1 MTELRLVSDAG
12 FKALGQ
18 LAADDPGLFVQPN
31 PETLRKR
38 MEVSV
43 RDEGGPDALPYA
55 ENPFQMRVS
64 LDELNRLDKS
74 GPGSDAILSGVLRQA
89 IGDLSPA
96 QAANPKLWA
105 SINCFALS
113 HYVPVRWDSS
123 NLSNSASTN
132 FVDRHWLKYA
142 GSEGR
147 KWNAAA
153 RLWWLGEMA
162 YRAAEHSQHSYNDL
176 LAAMAGN
183 VNLYHQVN
191 DRSYLSA
198 NPQLLA
204 AVYDVF
210 LEGNDHLKTT
220 RDSSDLMKAL
230 NLRAAAMSFDF
241 LEYHELRQVVEEAK
255 PPKGL

>member
-18 LAADDPGLFVQPN
+18 LAADAPGLFVQSD
-31 PETLRKR
+31 PETLRAR
-38 MEVSV
+38 MEAAV
-43 RDEGGPDALPYA
+43 RDEGGPDAQPYA
-55 ENPFQMRVS
+55 ETTFQIQAS
-64 LDELNRLDKS
+64 LDELNRLDKD
-74 GPGSDAILSGVLRQA
+74 GPSSDATLSLVLHRA
-89 IGDLSPA
+89 IGELSPA
-96 QAANPKLWA
+96 QAANPRLWA

-113 HYVPVRWDSS
+113 RYVPVRWESS
-123 NLSNSASTN
+123 NLSDSASTN

-142 GSEGR
+142 GAEGR

-162 YRAAEHSQHSYNDL
+162 SRAAEHSQHSYDDL

-191 DRSYLSA
+191 DRSFLSA
-198 NPQLLA
+198 NPRLLA

-210 LEGNDHLKTT
+210 LDGNDHLKTT
-220 RDSSDLMKAL
+220 RDASDLMKAL

-255 PPKGL
+255 PPKGP

>member
-18 LAADDPGLFVQPN
+18 LSADDPGLFVRSD
-31 PETLRKR
+31 PETLRAR
-38 MEVSV
+38 MEAAVH
-43 RDEGGPDALPYA
+43 DEGGPDALPYA
-55 ENPFQMRVS
+55 ETPFQIQAS
-64 LDELNRLDKS
+64 LDELNQLDKG
-74 GPGSDAILSGVLRQA
+74 GPSSDASLSLVLHRA
-89 IGDLSPA
+89 IGELSPA

-105 SINCFALS
+105 SINCFGLS
-113 HYVPVRWDSS
+113 RYVPVRWESS

-132 FVDRHWLKYA
+132 FVDLHWLKYA
-142 GSEGR
+142 GAGGR
-147 KWNAAA
+147 ESNAAA

-162 YRAAEHSQHSYNDL
+162 SRAAEHSQHSYDDL

-191 DRSYLSA
+191 DRSFLSA
-198 NPQLLA
+198 NPRLLA

-210 LEGNDHLKTT
+210 LDGNDHLKTT
-220 RDSSDLMKAL
+220 RDASDLMKAL

-255 PPKGL
+255 PPKGP